1 MNRWRLGNIGSKMVE
16 IQDKQKIKSLA
27 MNYKEMKYVKT
38 FCNIHQ
44 SKCSW
49 RSEVRVKKEG
59 LPKDYK

>member
-1 MNRWRLGNIGSKMVE
+1 
-16 IQDKQKIKSLA
+16 

-44 SKCSW
+44 SKCSG

-59 LPKDYK
+59 LPKDYNEQGAPLMGIPRLGYYLST